1 MCSVAACKARQQ
13 LEAAPQWQLAHRP
26 LAPPGTHPPLVW
38 RAGILAQHNAQPGSP
53 LEQLGKHLEN
63 PWANHFIN
71 K

>member
-1 MCSVAACKARQQ
+1 MGRER
-13 LEAAPQWQLAHRP
+13 LELGLQVLLATHLPRRLPLP
-26 LAPPGTHPPLVW
+26 LA
-38 RAGILAQHNAQPGSP
+38 AGIVAQHNAQPGSP